1 MFYDLMEATMEQI
14 KLGGFIMYP
23 LVVLSLWMWFMI
35 TKKFKDLYAYTQ
47 GELLTRDALPA
58 IGTGTALAPWQQ
70 QMVDGF
76 TAQRTD
82 NDRANRKILQ
92 ALELSQEDFVRRY
105 VGTISLLATIA
116 PLLGLLGTVGGMIK
130 TFEVIAEFGTGNA
143 RALASGISE
152 ALITTQTGLVV
163 AVPGMLAAG
172 HLVSRTND
180 LLEKMKRFRL
190 GLSRADV

>member
-1 MFYDLMEATMEQI
+1 MEATLEQI
-14 KLGGFIMYP
+14 KIGGFIMYP
-23 LVVLSLWMWFMI
+23 LVILSLWMWFLI
-35 TKKFKDLYAYTQ
+35 TKKFKDIHAYTR
-47 GELLTRDALPA
+47 GELRTQDAIPL
-58 IGTGTALAPWQQ
+58 IGTGDFSAAPWQHVI
-70 QMVDGF
+70 VDAYLSKRSDNELVNRNILNSLEF
-76 TAQRTD
+76 AQVDYVT
-82 NDRANRKILQ
+82 
-92 ALELSQEDFVRRY
+92 RY

-163 AVPGMLAAG
+163 AVPGMLAAS

-180 LLEKMKRFRL
+180 LMEQMKRFCL
-190 GLSRADV
+190 GLSRSDIAPS